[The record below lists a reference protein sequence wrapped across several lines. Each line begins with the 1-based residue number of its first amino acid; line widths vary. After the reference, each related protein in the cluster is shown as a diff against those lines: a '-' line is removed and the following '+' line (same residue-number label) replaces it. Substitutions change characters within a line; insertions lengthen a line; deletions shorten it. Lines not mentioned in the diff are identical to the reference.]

1 MPTSLTMANHFSLR
15 TFQESLAQRLREASA
30 GPAPTSRLG
39 VQSGGDYW
47 LLRLDEVGEILP
59 LSDVAGRMAP
69 VPLTKSWYLGVANV
83 RGNLVGV
90 VDLSLFTSGVPASRT
105 AASRLV
111 LVAGRLQAHCALL
124 VDRMIGLRNLERL
137 QAMDVENTSGGM
149 PVSWQGAG
157 LRDSNGQ
164 AWRELDVTALVADE
178 NFLHAGRDGAT
189 AGAAA

>member
-1 MPTSLTMANHFSLR
+1 
-15 TFQESLAQRLREASA
+15 
-30 GPAPTSRLG
+30 
-39 VQSGGDYW
+39 
-47 LLRLDEVGEILP
+47 
-59 LSDVAGRMAP
+59 
-69 VPLTKSWYLGVANV
+69 
-83 RGNLVGV
+83 
-90 VDLSLFTSGVPASRT
+90 
-105 AASRLV
+105 
-111 LVAGRLQAHCALL
+111 
-124 VDRMIGLRNLERL
+124 MIGLRNLERL

>member
-1 MPTSLTMANHFSLR
+1 MANNFSLR

-39 VQSGGDYW
+39 VQSGSDFW

-59 LSDVAGRMAP
+59 LADVAERMAP
-69 VPLTKSWYLGVANV
+69 VPLTKPWYLGLANV

-90 VDLSLFTSGVPASRT
+90 VDLSLITSGMPASRT
-105 AASRLV
+105 TASRLV

-124 VDRMIGLRNLERL
+124 VDHMIGLRNLERL
-137 QAMDVENTSGGM
+137 QPMAVAAGNAA
-149 PVSWQGAG
+149 PWQGAA

-164 AWRELDVTALVADE
+164 AWRELDIAALVADE
-178 NFLHAGRDGAT
+178 NFLHAGRNDAT
-189 AGAAA
+189 AGATA

>member
-1 MPTSLTMANHFSLR
+1 MANNFSLR
-15 TFQESLAQRLREASA
+15 TFQESLAQRLKEASA

-39 VQSGGDYW
+39 VQSGADFW
-47 LLRLDEVGEILP
+47 LLKLDEVGEILP
-59 LSDVAGRMAP
+59 LADVAERMAP
-69 VPLTKSWYLGVANV
+69 VPLTQPWYLGLANV

-90 VDLSLFTSGVPASRT
+90 VDLSLLTGGEPASRT

-137 QAMDVENTSGGM
+137 QPMEVPTGNAA
-149 PVSWQGAG
+149 PWQGAG

-164 AWRELDVTALVADE
+164 AWRELDIAALVTDE
-178 NFLHAGRDGAT
+178 NFLHAGRNEAAAGAT
-189 AGAAA
+189 A

>member
-1 MPTSLTMANHFSLR
+1 MANNFSLR

-39 VQSGGDYW
+39 VQSGGDFW
-47 LLRLDEVGEILP
+47 LLRLEEVGEILP
-59 LSDVAGRMAP
+59 LADVVDRMAP
-69 VPLTKSWYLGVANV
+69 VPLTQPWYLGLANV

-90 VDLSLFTSGVPASRT
+90 VDLSLFTSGAPASWT
-105 AASRLV
+105 TASRLV

-137 QAMDVENTSGGM
+137 QPMEVASGNTV
-149 PVSWQGAG
+149 PWQGAG

-164 AWRELDVTALVADE
+164 AWRELDIAALVADE
-178 NFLHAGRDGAT
+178 NFLHAGRNEAAADAT
-189 AGAAA
+189 A